1 MARVNAFCFL
11 LWFLFTN
18 WAAYGLKIS
27 SKTAANQALEG
38 TGELLSRKCFM
49 RGISLLP
56 IAAVLPE
63 TVHAADVERAGSLIS
78 KSGYDVSPMTKEEVL
93 EAVKDLPG
101 LSKNVLL
108 QAGTERAFTGKTV
121 NGYPHDNKKA
131 GVWVSAAS
139 GVPLFS
145 SAQKYD
151 SGTGWPSFWAPYDP
165 DHVLE
170 RPDPKDVAN
179 NLPGFLRRTEVLDRR
194 SRTPRRPRVQRRPAA
209 HGPALLHERGRAAPS
224 PEAEFAAAAAAAA
237 KGSSSRRRRH
247 RRQQHAARSIS

>member
-170 RPDPKDVAN
+170 RPDPKDAAN

-194 SRTPRRPRVQRRPAA
+194 SGTHVGHVFNDGPRPTGLRYCMNAA
-209 HGPALLHERGRAAPS
+209 ALRFV

-237 KGSSSRRRRH
+237 AGK
-247 RRQQHAARSIS
+247 